1 MHNKKEEN
9 PFYPMMK
16 RIFFFRIVIYCAL
29 CIMHY
34 AFASC
39 EDDDSFSSSNSLRL
53 TFKADTLQMDTV
65 FSRAASSTYVFWV
78 YNNNSEGLRLSSVRL
93 AKGNQTGFRVN
104 VDGSYLDNS
113 NGSQVNNLEIRRK
126 DSILVFV
133 EITPADAHQLEPR
146 IVEDDLVFTLESGTI
161 QKVNLRAWAWDA
173 ERLDNLTLQHDTVIT
188 SERPIIVFGR
198 LTIPQ
203 DVTLTLTHT
212 TLFFHDQA
220 GIDVKGTFITDS
232 CLLRGDRLDDMFSY
246 LPYDRVSGQW
256 SGVHF
261 FETSTRNILTDTEIR
276 NTGDDAI
283 LCDSAAFDADVLRLD
298 MLRCIVHNGEGAG
311 VACRNANIRL
321 HECQITNMGGDCV
334 AIEGG
339 KAEIHRCT
347 IAQFYPYDADRGAAL
362 LFTNT
367 LPLQS
372 LFCDS
377 TIITGY
383 ADDVVMGIQTDTA
396 QVLEYRFMHT
406 LLRTPKVETADS
418 VRFSNIIWESPK
430 DSIQGTRHF
439 HLIDEENLIYD
450 FHLDS
455 LSTAQGLGCY

>member
-16 RIFFFRIVIYCAL
+16 RISFFRIVIYCAL

-39 EDDDSFSSSNSLRL
+39 EDDDSFSSSSSLRL

-65 FSRAASSTYVFWV
+65 FSRAASSTYGFWV

-173 ERLDNLTLQHDTVIT
+173 ERWDHLILQHDTTIT
-188 SERPIIVFGR
+188 SVRPIIVYGP
-198 LTIPQ
+198 LTIASG
-203 DVTLTLTHT
+203 VTLTLKNT
-212 TLFFHDQA
+212 TLYFHDQA
-220 GIDVKGTFITDS
+220 GIDVYGTLVTDS
-232 CLLRGDRLDDMFSY
+232 CLFRGDRLDRMFSY

-256 SGVHF
+256 RGIHF
-261 FETSTRNILTDTEIR
+261 YETSTKNSLIDTEIR
-276 NTGDDAI
+276 NSGDYAI
-283 LCDSAAFDADVLRLD
+283 LCDSADYNANELRLD
-298 MLRCIVHNGEGAG
+298 MLRCVVHNGE
-311 VACRNANIRL
+311 ANIRL
-321 HECQITNMGGDCV
+321 QQCQITNMGGDCL
-334 AIEGG
+334 AIDGG
-339 KAEIHRCT
+339 QVQIHRCT
-347 IAQFYPYDADRGAAL
+347 LAQFYPFDGNRGAAL
-362 LFTNT
+362 FFTNT
-367 LPLQS
+367 LPLHQ
-372 LFCDS
+372 LFCDRS
-377 TIITGY
+377 IITGY
-383 ADDVVMGIQTDTA
+383 AEDVLMGIPIDSTQF
-396 QVLEYRFMHT
+396 EYQFMHT
-406 LLRTPKVETADS
+406 LIRTPRVETADS
-418 VRFSNIIWESPK
+418 VRFSNIIWESSK

-439 HLIDEENLIYD
+439 RLIDEDNLIYD

-455 LSTAQGLGCY
+455 LSTAKGLGCY

>member
-1 MHNKKEEN
+1 
-9 PFYPMMK
+9 MMK
-16 RIFFFRIVIYCAL
+16 RILYFLLLIS
-29 CIMHY
+29 
-34 AFASC
+34 AFVAC
-39 EDDDSFSSSNSLRL
+39 EDDDSFSSASGLRL
-53 TFKADTLQMDTV
+53 TFETDTLKMDTV
-65 FSRAASSTYVFWV
+65 FSRSASSTYSFWV
-78 YNNNSEGLRLSSVRL
+78 YNNNSDGLRLSNVRL
-93 AKGNQTGFRVN
+93 SRGNQTGFRVN

-113 NGSQVNNLEIRRK
+113 NGSIVNDLEIRRK

-133 EITPADAHQLEPR
+133 ELTPADTRQLEPR
-146 IVEDDLVFTLESGTI
+146 LLEDDLVFTLESGTV

-173 ERLDNLTLQHDTVIT
+173 ERWDNLTLQRDTTIS
-188 SERPIIVFGR
+188 SERPIIVFGK

-203 DVTLTLTHT
+203 NVTLWLKNS

-220 GIDVKGTFITDS
+220 GIDVHGTLVTDS
-232 CLLRGDRLDDMFSY
+232 CLLRGDRLDRMFSY

-256 SGVHF
+256 GGVRF
-261 FETSTRNILTDTEIR
+261 FEESTGNVLTDTEIR

-283 LCDSAAFDADVLRLD
+283 LCDSAAFDAEVLRLD
-298 MLRCIVHNGEGAG
+298 LLRCVIHNGVGAG
-311 VACRNANIRL
+311 VNCRNAHIRL
-321 HECQITNMGGDCV
+321 QECQITNMGGDCV
-334 AIEGG
+334 TIDGG
-339 KAEIHRCT
+339 QAEFHRCT
-347 IAQFYPYDADRGAAL
+347 IAQFYPFDGNRGAAL

-383 ADDVVMGIQTDTA
+383 ADDVIMGIQTDTA
-396 QVLEYRFMHT
+396 QVFEYRFMHT

-418 VRFSNIIWESPK
+418 LRFSDIIWESPK

-439 HLIDEENLIYD
+439 RLIDEDNLIYD

>member
-1 MHNKKEEN
+1 
-9 PFYPMMK
+9 MMK
-16 RIFFFRIVIYCAL
+16 RILYFLLLIS
-29 CIMHY
+29 
-34 AFASC
+34 AFVAC
-39 EDDDSFSSSNSLRL
+39 EDDDSFSSASGLRL
-53 TFKADTLQMDTV
+53 TFETDTLKMDTV
-65 FSRAASSTYVFWV
+65 FSRSASSTYSFWV
-78 YNNNSEGLRLSSVRL
+78 YNNNSDGLRLSNVRL
-93 AKGNQTGFRVN
+93 SRGNQTGFRVN

-113 NGSQVNNLEIRRK
+113 NGSIVNDLEIRRK

-133 EITPADAHQLEPR
+133 ELTPADTRQLEPR
-146 IVEDDLVFTLESGTI
+146 LVEDDLVFTLESGTV

-173 ERLDNLTLQHDTVIT
+173 ERWDNLTLQRDTTIS
-188 SERPIIVFGR
+188 SERPIIVFGK

-203 DVTLTLTHT
+203 NVTLWLKNS

-220 GIDVKGTFITDS
+220 GIDVHGTLVTDS
-232 CLLRGDRLDDMFSY
+232 CLLRGDRLDRMFSY

-256 SGVHF
+256 GGVRF
-261 FETSTRNILTDTEIR
+261 FEESTGNVLTDTEIR

-283 LCDSAAFDADVLRLD
+283 LCDSAAFDAEVLRLD
-298 MLRCIVHNGEGAG
+298 LLRCVIHNGVGAG
-311 VACRNANIRL
+311 VNCRNAHIRL
-321 HECQITNMGGDCV
+321 QECQITNMGGDCV
-334 AIEGG
+334 TIDGG
-339 KAEIHRCT
+339 QAEFHRCT
-347 IAQFYPYDADRGAAL
+347 IAQFYPFDGNRGAAL

-383 ADDVVMGIQTDTA
+383 ADDVIMGIQTDTA
-396 QVLEYRFMHT
+396 QVFEYRFMHT

-418 VRFSNIIWESPK
+418 LRFSDIIWESPK

-439 HLIDEENLIYD
+439 RLIDEDNLIYD

>member
-1 MHNKKEEN
+1 
-9 PFYPMMK
+9 MK
-16 RIFFFRIVIYCAL
+16 RIFLFLLILSAL
-29 CIMHY
+29 VAC
-34 AFASC
+34 
-39 EDDDSFSSSNSLRL
+39 DDDDNFSSSSTLRL
-53 TFKADTLQMDTV
+53 TFETDTLQMDTV
-65 FSRAASSTYVFWV
+65 FSRSASSTYSFWV
-78 YNNNSEGLRLSSVRL
+78 YNNNNDGLRLSSVRL
-93 AKGNQTGFRVN
+93 AKGNQTGLRVN

-113 NGSQVNNLEIRRK
+113 NGSQVSNLEIRRK
-126 DSILVFV
+126 DSLLVFV
-133 EITPADAHQLEPR
+133 ELTPADTHQLEPR
-146 IVEDDLVFTLESGTI
+146 ILEDDLVFTLESGTV

-173 ERLDNLTLQHDTVIT
+173 ERWNNLTLQRDTIIT
-188 SERPIIVFGR
+188 SERPIIVYGQ

-203 DVTLTLTHT
+203 NVTLTLNHT
-212 TLFFHDQA
+212 TLYFHGQA
-220 GIDVKGTFITDS
+220 GIDVHGTLITDS
-232 CLLRGDRLDDMFSY
+232 CLMRGDRLDDMFSY
-246 LPYDRVSGQW
+246 LPYDHVSGQW
-256 SGVHF
+256 GGVHF
-261 FETSTRNILTDTEIR
+261 YETSSRNVLVDTEIR
-276 NTGDDAI
+276 NTGDNAI

-311 VACRNANIRL
+311 VSCRNANVRL
-321 HECQITNMGGDCV
+321 QACQITNMAGECV

-339 KAEIHRCT
+339 QAVIHRCT
-347 IAQFYPYDADRGAAL
+347 IAQFYPLDANRGAAL
-362 LFTNT
+362 LFTNA

-383 ADDVVMGIQTDTA
+383 ADDVIMGMQLDTT
-396 QVLEYRFMHT
+396 QVFNYQFMHS

-439 HLIDEENLIYD
+439 RLIDEENLIYD

>member
-1 MHNKKEEN
+1 
-9 PFYPMMK
+9 MMK
-16 RIFFFRIVIYCAL
+16 RILYFLLLIS
-29 CIMHY
+29 
-34 AFASC
+34 AFVAC
-39 EDDDSFSSSNSLRL
+39 EDDDSFSSASGLRL
-53 TFKADTLQMDTV
+53 TFETDTLKMDTV
-65 FSRAASSTYVFWV
+65 FSRSASSTYSFWV
-78 YNNNSEGLRLSSVRL
+78 YNNNSDGLRLSNVRL
-93 AKGNQTGFRVN
+93 SRGNQTGFRVN

-113 NGSQVNNLEIRRK
+113 NGSIVNDLEIRRK

-133 EITPADAHQLEPR
+133 ELTPADTRQLEPR
-146 IVEDDLVFTLESGTI
+146 LVEDDLVFTLESGTV

-173 ERLDNLTLQHDTVIT
+173 ERWDNLTLQRDTTIS
-188 SERPIIVFGR
+188 SERPIIVFGK

-203 DVTLTLTHT
+203 NVTLWLKNS
-212 TLFFHDQA
+212 TLFFYDQA
-220 GIDVKGTFITDS
+220 GIDVHGTLVTDS
-232 CLLRGDRLDDMFSY
+232 CLLRGDRLDRMFSY

-256 SGVHF
+256 GGVRF
-261 FETSTRNILTDTEIR
+261 FEESTGNVLTDTEIR

-283 LCDSAAFDADVLRLD
+283 LCDSAAFDAEVLRLD
-298 MLRCIVHNGEGAG
+298 LLRCVIHNGVGAG
-311 VACRNANIRL
+311 VNCRNAHIRL
-321 HECQITNMGGDCV
+321 QECQITNMGGDCV
-334 AIEGG
+334 TIDGG
-339 KAEIHRCT
+339 QAEFHRCT
-347 IAQFYPYDADRGAAL
+347 IAQFYPFDGNRGAAL

-383 ADDVVMGIQTDTA
+383 ADDVIMGIQTDTA
-396 QVLEYRFMHT
+396 QVFEYRFMHT

-418 VRFSNIIWESPK
+418 LRFSDIIWESPK

-439 HLIDEENLIYD
+439 RLIDEDNLIYD